1 MEQTSLS
8 HFTISHRTN
17 DLSDNIKQTL
27 KERLR
32 LCVAFSLD
40 LDESTDISDTAL
52 LVIFIRAVT
61 VGFDVVEE
69 FLNMASLSSTTTG
82 QNNCQ
87 CVIRVVERF
96 KLNPAIL
103 CGLIADGGP
112 SITGRTNGK
121 FIMLLVDKM

>member
-8 HFTISHRTN
+8 HFTVSHRTN
-17 DLSDNIKQTL
+17 DLSDNIKETL

-52 LVIFIRAVT
+52 LVMFIRAVT

-69 FLNMASLSSTTTG
+69 FLNMTNLSSTTTG
-82 QNNCQ
+82 HICQ
-87 CVIRVVERF
+87 YVIRVVERF

-112 SITGRTNGK
+112 SITGRTNRK
-121 FIMLLVDKM
+121 FILHA